1 MHQQRI
7 SAVGHEMKKI
17 ECSKEAP
24 WGIHQSLRDL
34 ECPRCGWGPDRE
46 APAVQSLPHA
56 AEQLGWTLVLGGLM
70 PAAAA
75 A

>member
-1 MHQQRI
+1 
-7 SAVGHEMKKI
+7 MKRI

-24 WGIHQSLRDL
+24 WGIHQTLRDL
-34 ECPRCGWGPDRE
+34 QCPRCGW
-46 APAVQSLPHA
+46 APERCDTNASPALPEA
-56 AEQLGWTLVLGGLM
+56 AEQLGWAIVMGGLS